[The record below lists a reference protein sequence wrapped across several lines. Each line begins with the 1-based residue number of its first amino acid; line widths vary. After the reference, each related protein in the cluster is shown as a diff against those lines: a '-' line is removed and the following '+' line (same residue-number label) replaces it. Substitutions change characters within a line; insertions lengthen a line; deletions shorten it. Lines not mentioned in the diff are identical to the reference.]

1 MRVATFNCENL
12 FARYKFRRNV
22 DPVQVD
28 GFTINDL
35 AFDLY
40 EETAKQITGKAIR
53 EVGADVIALQ
63 EVESLPVLD
72 RFNSRYLAP
81 MKYRHRFLVDSHD
94 PRGID
99 VAVLSRFPILSVR
112 SYRQERNA
120 ANTSSLFSRDCL
132 EVRIDADGK
141 TLVVYI
147 NHFKSMM
154 GGRDETRARR
164 AEQADRV
171 AAIIDETWKDEDYEG
186 NFVVLGDFNDYPD
199 AQTSLAN
206 LVSHPG
212 LENVVA
218 RLPED
223 ERWTHF
229 WAGGNE
235 YRQLDYLLLSKSLA
249 AANAAGPGIMR
260 KGLPYRA
267 ERYQGPRFDNVGES
281 SPKASDH
288 ALLYMDVDLL

>member
-72 RFNSRYLAP
+72 RFNSWYLAP

-164 AEQADRV
+164 AEQAGRV

-206 LVSHPG
+206 LVNHPG